1 MTYRDYVYAMIADY
15 AAAQIAVVTIPEQI
29 AAERSRRES
38 LRATRTDGD
47 RVTSGE
53 TRTDEALLSSIATE
67 TYLEKRL
74 DAAKHTV
81 AAMTEA
87 LGQLDA
93 DEREV
98 FARLLF
104 RRERN
109 ATGDL
114 AEDWGVDVRTIYRA
128 KDRTLRKLARMLT
141 GEARA

>member
-1 MTYRDYVYAMIADY
+1 
-15 AAAQIAVVTIPEQI
+15 
-29 AAERSRRES
+29 
-38 LRATRTDGD
+38 
-47 RVTSGE
+47 
-53 TRTDEALLSSIATE
+53 
-67 TYLEKRL
+67 
-74 DAAKHTV
+74 
-81 AAMTEA
+81 MTEA

-98 FARLLF
+98 FARLLY

-114 AEDWGVDVRTIYRA
+114 AEEWGVDVRTIYRA